1 MSKWFTDI
9 EEEFCKNVLPLEYQA
24 RGILPSEGF
33 AFCTL
38 CVANKVDLII
48 ESGIYNGQST
58 LIWSK
63 FFQGIRIIAIDKVLR
78 TKTLKRFAGN
88 HLVQF
93 EKGNAY
99 IELPYL
105 LMRYPEKR
113 IGIFIDGPKGMDAL
127 GLAATLFHFPNV
139 FVVGTHDLH
148 KLSNGV
154 SNKRRVYLDK
164 YCPMNFYTDEEYFVN
179 KYSYMDK
186 PPNCYGQ
193 GDEDIYWQPGKN
205 ISKETKKVN
214 ILGSYGP
221 TVGFLVKG
229 VL

>member
-1 MSKWFTDI
+1 MVNFSNI
-9 EEEFCKNVLPLEYQA
+9 EEEFCRKVLPLKCQS

-33 AFCTL
+33 AFCAL
-38 CVANKVDLII
+38 CVANKVNLII

-63 FFQGIRIIAIDKVLR
+63 FFSGLRVISIDMEFKPEV
-78 TKTLKRFAGN
+78 LKRFADN

-93 EKGNAY
+93 ENGNAY
-99 IELPYL
+99 TSLPYL

-148 KLSNGV
+148 KESFGKP
-154 SNKRRVYLDK
+154 NKRRAYLDEH
-164 YCPMNFYTDEEYFVN
+164 CPMDYYTDDEWFVN
-179 KYSYMDK
+179 RFRYMDS
-186 PPNCYGQ
+186 PLNYFGQ
-193 GDEDIYWQPGKN
+193 GDEDVYWEPYVLKTR
-205 ISKETKKVN
+205 STKQSRN
-214 ILGSYGP
+214 LGSYGP
-221 TVGFLVKG
+221 TAGFLVKEI
-229 VL
+229 L